1 MLQLGRESDK
11 QMDCQKD
18 GKNKSDC
25 FTIKSIRAK
34 LSRPKIP
41 KIFRKS
47 RGDSI
52 GTDSESKES
61 ITVDKK
67 NVSKVSSSGSDSA
80 SEIPIIIKR
89 EESSSRQEQSNLSE
103 SQSQSLVSSPN
114 EEVQPEI
121 VKLCDNLKLESER
134 LQALLTDSH
143 QKVSSQLIIPFHYFL
158 LGRKIW
164 MTSIKSFLR
173 KLVRNQKVWLK
184 TNQREF

>member
-1 MLQLGRESDK
+1 ME
-11 QMDCQKD
+11 CQKD

-67 NVSKVSSSGSDSA
+67 NASKVSSSGSESA
-80 SEIPIIIKR
+80 TEIPIIIKR
-89 EESSSRQEQSNLSE
+89 EESSSSQEQSNLSE
-103 SQSQSLVSSPN
+103 IQSQSLGPSPS

-121 VKLCDNLKLESER
+121 VELCDNLKLESER
-134 LQALLTDSH
+134 LQALLKDSH
-143 QKVSSQLIIPFHYFL
+143 QKVSSQLIISFQCFFHLEGKFEK
-158 LGRKIW
+158 G
-164 MTSIKSFLR
+164 
-173 KLVRNQKVWLK
+173 
-184 TNQREF
+184 